1 MTAASAATPAMS
13 DTTPHDAVVWIH
25 ASHEDAE
32 AGIKQLQ
39 RGGFDMSKLSII
51 GRDFRTEEHVVG
63 YYNTGDRM
71 KVWGKFGAFWGG
83 FWGLLSGSALFVVPG
98 IGPLMV
104 FGPLVGWIVG
114 ALEGAVVAGGF
125 GAIGAALFGLGIP
138 KDSVLQYETALRAN
152 KFLIVA
158 RGTTDELDEAKR
170 ILAAPGAA
178 GDARPA
184 GHAAAGG

>member
-1 MTAASAATPAMS
+1 M
-13 DTTPHDAVVWIH
+13 VWIH
-25 ASHEDAE
+25 ATHDQAE
-32 AGIKQLQ
+32 SSVRQLQ
-39 RGGFDMSKLSII
+39 RGGLDMTKLSIL
-51 GRDFRTEEHVVG
+51 GADYQTEEHVVG

-83 FWGLLSGSALFVVPG
+83 FWGLLTGSALFVIPG

-152 KFLIVA
+152 KFLVVVHGTQDDVA
-158 RGTTDELDEAKR
+158 MARR
-170 ILAAPGAA
+170 ILGAAA
-178 GDARPA
+178 GDGVEPPA
-184 GHAAAGG
+184 NVTAAP